1 MTLSSKQHAS
11 TSSRHFI
18 SILITLV
25 ILGLILGGLYMWRTS
40 VKGQQQA
47 WPQQTIQVSALQVMP
62 REAPVSINAVGELT
76 AVQEVMLSAETAGRV
91 TAIQFQSGME
101 VDQHSPLVQLFDA
114 PEQAELKASQAQ
126 LDFAQAQYRRAENLA
141 PMGAESKEHLNQKK
155 AAYQQAQADVE
166 QIEARLRQK
175 QILAPFAGR
184 IGLRR
189 VDLGQYI
196 NPGDKVATLT
206 NLSKLYVEFSVPQQA
221 LSNIQVKAP
230 VQVHTDAFPDHNF
243 TAQVNAIDPQID
255 RNTRNIR
262 VQATLDNPDHQLQ
275 PGMYV
280 SASLTLPHQTDAIL
294 LPITAVLTSAQGNSV
309 VAIRGD
315 HPLSEGKAEY
325 VSIQLGRRI
334 GNQIVIKQGLKS
346 GDVIVT
352 NGQNRI
358 QPGASLKVV
367 QPQDR
372 VQPQESKENRI

>member
-1 MTLSSKQHAS
+1 MTPSSKQHAS
-11 TSSRHFI
+11 PSRHFI
-18 SILITLV
+18 SILLTLV
-25 ILGLILGGLYMWRTS
+25 ILGLILGGLYMWRAS

-47 WPQQTIQVSALQVMP
+47 WPQQAVQVSALQVTP
-62 REAPVSINAVGELT
+62 KEAPVSLDAVGELT
-76 AVQEVMLSAETAGRV
+76 AVQEVMLTAETAGRV
-91 TAIQFQSGME
+91 TAIHFDSGME

-114 PEQAELKASQAQ
+114 PEQAELKASQAH
-126 LDFAQAQYRRAENLA
+126 LDFARAQYRRAENLA

-155 AAYQQAQADVE
+155 AEYQQAQADVE
-166 QIEARLRQK
+166 RIEAQLRQK
-175 QILAPFAGR
+175 QILAPFAGK

-196 NPGDKVATLT
+196 NPGDEVATLT
-206 NLSKLYVEFSVPQQA
+206 NLSTLYVEFSLPQQA
-221 LSNIQVKAP
+221 LSSIQIKAP
-230 VQVHTDAFPDHNF
+230 VQVHTDAFPEHSF

-255 RNTRNIR
+255 RDTRNIQ
-262 VQATLDNPDHQLQ
+262 VQATLENPDHQLQ

-280 SASLTLPHQTDAIL
+280 SASLTLPPQNDAIL

-315 HPLSEGKAEY
+315 HPLSEGQAEY
-325 VSIQLGRRI
+325 VPIQLGRRI
-334 GNQIVIKQGLKS
+334 GNQVVIKQGLQA

-367 QPQDR
+367 QPQDSEEDR
-372 VQPQESKENRI
+372 T